1 MFDLTAYI
9 NRKTKLVNQYL
20 ESVFPDTVENQRIV
34 KAMKYS
40 LMAGGKRLRPILC
53 LASTEIVGGKDAAAL
68 PAAGALEM
76 IHTYSLIHDDLPAM
90 DNDDLRRG
98 KPTCIL
104 PLMKRPVNTILSLK
118 IHLSQNHCVIWV
130 LQWISYMQP

>member
-1 MFDLTAYI
+1 MFDLISYI
-9 NRKTKLVNQYL
+9 TRNNKLVNRYI
-20 ESVFPDTVENQRIV
+20 ESVFPDTLVNQRIV

-53 LASTEIVGGKDAAAL
+53 LAATEAVGGKVAEAL

-90 DNDDLRRG
+90 DNDDLRR
-98 KPTCIL
+98 
-104 PLMKRPVNTILSLK
+104 
-118 IHLSQNHCVIWV
+118 
-130 LQWISYMQP
+130 